1 MKKLILILS
10 LLALVLPAQAQ
21 KNPYQIDDECY
32 SYFRISEQN
41 VDNFESDEFET
52 AVQALLESSL
62 RKKDAKAQT
71 IYYVEILKR
80 VSHEAQYKRN
90 KDISSWDSGMWNSK
104 VEDARETTQRI
115 SKATGY
121 MQYYYYASELCQTY
135 YFNTQ
140 QDTHAAE
147 MLTSMMEEAKETGDE
162 YALWKSLMSLSKL
175 YLRMSDIVN
184 TQKCLLQV
192 VKIFETS
199 QDATIRR
206 QSMNIQYCDL
216 ADTYPVASDSARM
229 YYGKAADCR
238 VSLMDS
244 VRVAY
249 YGAQL
254 DAWDNNLPEYR
265 NKRDYCLSKPVFHNT
280 IRSGKVVFNC
290 IDNILAGNSASIEK
304 DIRSLYYRQQM
315 GFLAGFASTRGQWE
329 TSARILSLLSSRLY
343 GDISRINNQ
352 RLEQLTAHY
361 ETSRLETELEKANR
375 KAHRA
380 MIYAGV
386 LLLILLAGAAAL
398 LLERKKK
405 KE

>member
-1 MKKLILILS
+1 MKKLILILT

-32 SYFRISEQN
+32 SYFRISEEN
-41 VDNFESDEFET
+41 MDNFESDEFET

-80 VSHEAQYKRN
+80 MSHEAQYKRN
-90 KDISSWDSGMWNSK
+90 KDIISWDSGMWNSK
-104 VEDARETTQRI
+104 VEDARETAQRI

-140 QDTHAAE
+140 QDMHAAE

-175 YLRMSDIVN
+175 YLRVSDIVN

-206 QSMNIQYCDL
+206 QSMVMQYCDL
-216 ADTYPVASDSARM
+216 ADTYPVASDSARL

-238 VSLMDS
+238 VTLMDS
-244 VRVAY
+244 IRVAY

-329 TSARILSLLSSRLY
+329 TSARVLSRLSSHLY
-343 GDISRINNQ
+343 RDISHINDQ

-361 ETSRLETELEKANR
+361 ENNRLETELQDATKR
-375 KAHRA
+375 LKIA
-380 MIYAGV
+380 MIHVGF
-386 LLLILLAGAAAL
+386 LLLAL
-398 LLERKKK
+398 IVGIVLYFRKHK
-405 KE
+405 

>member
-41 VDNFESDEFET
+41 MDNFESDEFET

-80 VSHEAQYKRN
+80 MSHEAQYKRN

-104 VEDARETTQRI
+104 VEDARETAQRI

-206 QSMNIQYCDL
+206 QSMSMQYCDL

-265 NKRDYCLSKPVFHNT
+265 NKRDYCLSKPVFHST

-290 IDNILAGNSASIEK
+290 IDNILAGHSASIEK

>member
-1 MKKLILILS
+1 MKKLILILA
-10 LLALVLPAQAQ
+10 LLVLVLPAAAQ

-41 VDNFESDEFET
+41 MDNFESDEFET

-71 IYYVEILKR
+71 IYYVEVLKR
-80 VSHEAQYKRN
+80 MSHEAQYKRN

-104 VEDARETTQRI
+104 VEEARETAQRI

-162 YALWKSLMSLSKL
+162 YALWKSLMSLGKL
-175 YLRMSDIVN
+175 YLRMSDNVN

-206 QSMNIQYCDL
+206 QSMVMQYCDL

-265 NKRDYCLSKPVFHNT
+265 NKRDYCLSKPIFHNT
-280 IRSGKVVFNC
+280 IRSGKVLFKC
-290 IDNILAGNSASIEK
+290 MDSILAGNSASIEK
-304 DIRSLYYRQQM
+304 DIWSLYYRQQM

-329 TSARILSLLSSRLY
+329 TAARALSLLSSRLY

-380 MIYAGV
+380 MICAGV

>member
-1 MKKLILILS
+1 MKKQILILA
-10 LLALVLPAQAQ
+10 LLVLVLPAAAQ

-41 VDNFESDEFET
+41 MDNFESDEFET

-104 VEDARETTQRI
+104 VEEARETAQRI

-206 QSMNIQYCDL
+206 QSMVMQYCDL

-229 YYGKAADCR
+229 YYGKAAECR

-265 NKRDYCLSKPVFHNT
+265 NKRDYCLSKPIFHNT
-280 IRSGKVVFNC
+280 IRSGKVVFKC
-290 IDNILAGNSASIEK
+290 IDSILAGNSASIEK
-304 DIRSLYYRQQM
+304 DIWSLYYRQQM

>member
-41 VDNFESDEFET
+41 MDNFESDEFET

-206 QSMNIQYCDL
+206 QSMNMQYCDL

-290 IDNILAGNSASIEK
+290 IDNILAGHSASIEK